1 MVHNFSEEGK
11 MSRGID
17 FSKLEP
23 EPEPEGEVRVRHI
36 VGLDVSAEGQR
47 LDQMMD
53 TLKAKYRFYALLL
66 PAQHDGKVNEYI
78 QQRWQQLNAMSG
90 ETCLIITSLVPAH
103 TDTSMKEFLVGL
115 FGAEQANAIWARY
128 RKPNLEQV
136 KNDVYAL
143 ARQAQVGFDKLPCIV
158 LMTDLNSKERI
169 ILRIPDWEEDEL
181 ASFFGDLFSKMDA
194 HLHEP
199 EAARYK
205 ALKGEFGLGF
215 KIKVGPMQAL
225 RKIDW
230 AEVAES
236 FLTNKELIAGIFKV
250 LVTAFGAPA

>member
-1 MVHNFSEEGK
+1 

-23 EPEPEGEVRVRHI
+23 EPEPEGAEARRHI
-36 VGLDVSAEGQR
+36 VGLDVSAEGQH
-47 LDQMMD
+47 LDQIMD
-53 TLKAKYRFYALLL
+53 TLKAKYGFYALLL

-78 QQRWQQLNAMSG
+78 QQHWQQINAMSG
-90 ETCLIITSLVPAH
+90 ETCLVITSLLPAH
-103 TDTSMKEFLVGL
+103 ADTSMKEFLVGL
-115 FGAEQANAIWARY
+115 FGAQQANAIWARY
-128 RKPNLEQV
+128 RKPDVEQV

-158 LMTDLNSKERI
+158 LMTDLNAKERV
-169 ILRIPDWEEDEL
+169 ILRIPDWEEEEL
-181 ASFFGDLFSKMDA
+181 TSFFGDLFTKMDA

-199 EAARYK
+199 AATRYRS
-205 ALKGEFGLGF
+205 LRGEFGLGF
-215 KIKVGPMQAL
+215 KIKIGPVQAL

-230 AEVAES
+230 VEVAES

>member
-1 MVHNFSEEGK
+1 

-23 EPEPEGEVRVRHI
+23 EPEPEGDVRVRHI

-47 LDQMMD
+47 LDQIVD
-53 TLKAKYRFYALLL
+53 TLRTRYRFYALLL

-78 QQRWQQLNAMSG
+78 QQHWQQLNAMSG

-103 TDTSMKEFLVGL
+103 TDAAMKEFLAGL
-115 FGAEQANAIWARY
+115 FGEEQARAIWARY
-128 RKPNLEQV
+128 RKPDVEQV

-158 LMTDLNSKERI
+158 LMTDLNAKERI
-169 ILRIPDWEEDEL
+169 ILRIPDWEEEEL
-181 ASFFGDLFSKMDA
+181 TAFFGDLFSKMDA

-199 EAARYK
+199 DATRYK

-215 KIKVGPMQAL
+215 KIKVGPVQAL

>member
-1 MVHNFSEEGK
+1 

-23 EPEPEGEVRVRHI
+23 EPEPEGADTRRHI
-36 VGLDVSAEGQR
+36 IGLDVSAEGQH
-47 LDQMMD
+47 LDQIMD
-53 TLKAKYRFYALLL
+53 TLKAMYRFYALLL
-66 PAQHDGKVNEYI
+66 PAQQDGRVNQYI
-78 QQRWQQLNAMSG
+78 QQHWQQLHAMSG
-90 ETCLIITSLVPAH
+90 ETCLIVTSLVPAH
-103 TDTSMKEFLVGL
+103 TDASMREFLVSL

-128 RKPNLEQV
+128 RRPNLEQV

-158 LMTDLNSKERI
+158 LMTDLNSKERQ
-169 ILRIPDWEEDEL
+169 ILRIPDWDEGEL
-181 ASFFGDLFSKMDA
+181 TSFFGDLFSKMNAHMNEPDA
-194 HLHEP
+194 TR
-199 EAARYK
+199 RYK
-205 ALKGEFGLGF
+205 ELKGEFGLGF
-215 KIKVGPMQAL
+215 KIKVGPVQVL
-225 RKIDW
+225 RKIEW

>member
-1 MVHNFSEEGK
+1 

-23 EPEPEGEVRVRHI
+23 EPEPEGADTRRHI
-36 VGLDVSAEGQR
+36 VGLDVSAPGQR
-47 LDQMMD
+47 LDQIMD
-53 TLKAKYRFYALLL
+53 TLKARYSFYALLL
-66 PAQHDGKVNEYI
+66 PAQQDGRVNQYI

-90 ETCLIITSLVPAH
+90 ETCLIITSLIPAH
-103 TDTSMKEFLVGL
+103 TDASMREFLVSL
-115 FGAEQANAIWARY
+115 FGAEQASTIWARY
-128 RKPNLEQV
+128 RKPNVEQV
-136 KNDVYAL
+136 KNGVYDL

-158 LMTDLNSKERI
+158 LMTDLSSKERQ
-169 ILRIPDWEEDEL
+169 ILRIPDWDEDEL
-181 ASFFGDLFSKMDA
+181 TSFFGDLFSKMNAHMNEPDA
-194 HLHEP
+194 TR
-199 EAARYK
+199 RYK
-205 ALKGEFGLGF
+205 ELRSEFGLGF
-215 KIKVGPMQAL
+215 KIKVGPVQVL

>member
-47 LDQMMD
+47 LDQIMETM
-53 TLKAKYRFYALLL
+53 KAKYRFYALLL

-90 ETCLIITSLVPAH
+90 ETCLVITSLVPAH

-115 FGAEQANAIWARY
+115 FGAEQ
-128 RKPNLEQV
+128 
-136 KNDVYAL
+136 
-143 ARQAQVGFDKLPCIV
+143 VGFDKLPCIV
-158 LMTDLNSKERI
+158 LMTDLNSKERV
-169 ILRIPDWEEDEL
+169 ILRIPDWEEEEL
-181 ASFFGDLFSKMDA
+181 TSFFGDLFSKMDA

-199 EAARYK
+199 DAARYK
-205 ALKGEFGLGF
+205 ALKGEFGVGF